1 MLLLSII
8 LFTFCRDSEQC
19 LGYLLL
25 SEVFTF
31 QSFVSESCFSNIS
44 IPPMGVPMISKTGL
58 AMKIR
63 RSMFDSML
71 FSCGVSDQYVHY

>member
-1 MLLLSII
+1 MLFLSII
-8 LFTFCRDSEQC
+8 LCTFWRDSEQF

-31 QSFVSESCFSNIS
+31 LSFGPESCFSDIS

-71 FSCGVSDQYVHY
+71 FSCGVPDQYVHY